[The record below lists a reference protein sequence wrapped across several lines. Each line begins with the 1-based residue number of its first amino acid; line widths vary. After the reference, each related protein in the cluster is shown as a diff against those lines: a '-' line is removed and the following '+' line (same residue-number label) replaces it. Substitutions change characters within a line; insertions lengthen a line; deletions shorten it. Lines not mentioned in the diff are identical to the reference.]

1 MFCNRSA
8 ETGRLEK
15 TMGQFKPFIHLAEID
30 HIVKLAFSLIIF
42 LNSQRHNA
50 EDDFFKLHSCG
61 LQACEN
67 TEIPT
72 FDIKLT
78 LKKWKRQRSKIQ
90 LRCHL
95 SVPYTCLA
103 AFKKVGVYRQFHFC
117 PRIGFDHLLA
127 SQFQ

>member
-30 HIVKLAFSLIIF
+30 HIVKLAFSLINF

-78 LKKWKRQRSKIQ
+78 LKK
-90 LRCHL
+90 
-95 SVPYTCLA
+95 
-103 AFKKVGVYRQFHFC
+103 
-117 PRIGFDHLLA
+117 
-127 SQFQ
+127 